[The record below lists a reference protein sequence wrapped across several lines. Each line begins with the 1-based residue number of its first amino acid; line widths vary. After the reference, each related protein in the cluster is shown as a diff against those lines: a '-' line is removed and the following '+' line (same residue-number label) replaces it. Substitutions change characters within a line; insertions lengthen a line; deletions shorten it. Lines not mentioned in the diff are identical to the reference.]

1 MLWQTSLIIAGATPV
16 ASAGGF
22 SWRVFH
28 DTTTTTTSSGGKSPE
43 TLGCSSL
50 CPRQLSQSRTFGY
63 QAVFIILCQNC
74 HKISPRRFFKLLVC
88 SGRDGLTFLCGPP
101 SMEGFVYPKVN
112 ASLLV
117 CVPLALTQF
126 PKLHPKSNA
135 ACPKQNAIA
144 SAGTTIWG
152 SKISTCNWFIWTW
165 QNSGMPFPPREMLT
179 NQWILR
185 HHVFGSNFM

>member
-1 MLWQTSLIIAGATPV
+1 MSWQTSLIIAGATPV

-28 DTTTTTTSSGGKSPE
+28 DTTTTT
-43 TLGCSSL
+43 L

-63 QAVFIILCQNC
+63 QAGFIILCQNC
-74 HKISPRRFFKLLVC
+74 HKISTRRFFKLLVC
-88 SGRDGLTFLCGPP
+88 SCRDGLTFLCGPP

-144 SAGTTIWG
+144 SAGTTI
-152 SKISTCNWFIWTW
+152 
-165 QNSGMPFPPREMLT
+165 
-179 NQWILR
+179 
-185 HHVFGSNFM
+185 